1 VAARASMS
9 LWRAKAAKV
18 GKGAAQHLRR
28 NRWLG
33 CVGLGRVRR
42 RGSGIRVRDRVSRV
56 KAEGLNG
63 SMPGM
68 VAALGHDKPGHWA
81 AHEQAGVGCLVGWRQ
96 KWERPGKKTK
106 KMKEKKGKEVG
117 QQEALGPNRLGSFS
131 IFKTFY
137 KL

>member
-9 LWRAKAAKV
+9 LWRAKATKV
-18 GKGAAQHLRR
+18 GKGAAQRLHG

-42 RGSGIRVRDRVSRV
+42 QGSGIRVRYRVSRV

-63 SMPGM
+63 SMSGM

-81 AHEQAGVGCLVGWRQ
+81 AHEQAGAGCLVGWRQ
-96 KWERPGKKTK
+96 KRERP
-106 KMKEKKGKEVG
+106 EKKRK
-117 QQEALGPNRLGSFS
+117 
-131 IFKTFY
+131 
-137 KL
+137 